1 MAAHHRVVYPDEMR
15 QDPEYLK
22 NQSRRRHADYR
33 WNRAYQ
39 NAVTALF
46 VVIFGTL
53 SVAAL
58 VDRLAGME
66 WGLAPHLWASVGF
79 VAFVLGAWIVHRMI
93 AKLILAYT
101 RHTYGPDPGEKP

>member
-1 MAAHHRVVYPDEMR
+1 ML

-39 NAVTALF
+39 NGITALF

-53 SVAAL
+53 SLAAL
-58 VDRLAGME
+58 VDRLAGAG
-66 WGLAPHLWASVGF
+66 WGLAPHLWPSVGF
-79 VAFVLGAWIVHRMI
+79 VMFVLVAWIIHRLMT
-93 AKLILAYT
+93 KLILAYT
-101 RHTYGPDPGEKP
+101 RRTYGPDPGEKP